1 MFSQRARYFSQLSKS
16 YPILKLVDIYDRQ
29 SFIRAYVLDNFYV
42 CILMYILFYAAL
54 WYANYIIKRIEKS
67 NREMSTTVAENKT
80 KLDRLVLLKNKKA
93 QFEEVIVKT
102 TDTQKIT
109 TKYLEDEMHRLS
121 TELITTSNKIVELER
136 VIEKMVFSTNIQ
148 TNRLHIQPVTSQ
160 PAKVNVYKDTRV
172 PRIRLRSSRSSNR
185 HFRRPYHRNLRL
197 GNTGSLSVDRLGN
210 GERHLQLHLQLHR
223 QKSDSNNSAS
233 AEASSESI
241 TRRPTNRTFSRYNNY
256 HDGDKKRYPKRLKIR
271 SRRSSYCNMRKIHV
285 DSLKNV
291 TPFTKSL
298 LGLATMFY
306 RVLH

>member
-67 NREMSTTVAENKT
+67 NREMSTIVAENKT

-93 QFEEVIVKT
+93 EFEEVIVKT

-109 TKYLEDEMHRLS
+109 TKYLEDEMHKLS

-136 VIEKMVFSTNIQ
+136 VFEKMVFSTNIQ
-148 TNRLHIQPVTSQ
+148 TNHLHIQPVSSQ

-210 GERHLQLHLQLHR
+210 GERRLQLHLQLHR
-223 QKSDSNNSAS
+223 
-233 AEASSESI
+233 
-241 TRRPTNRTFSRYNNY
+241 PTNRTFSRFNNY
-256 HDGDKKRYPKRLKIR
+256 HDGDKKRYPKRFKIR

-285 DSLKNV
+285 DSLQNV